1 MYLVA
6 GLGNPGRG
14 YERTRHNVGF
24 LVADELARRFG
35 VSAWKTEFK
44 SYKAEAYFNNEKIVL
59 LKPLTYMN
67 LSGEA
72 LREVVKYYKINI
84 ENVIVVHDEL
94 DLRFGRVK
102 VKSGGGSAGNKG
114 VQSIIHLLG
123 NGDFQR
129 IRVGIGKPQGGKEV
143 VSHVLSKFAPD
154 EKEELEEIII
164 KAADAVIEIFTSGII
179 SALNKFNPKKQTNDD
194 S

>member
-6 GLGNPGRG
+6 GLGNPGRE

-35 VSAWKTEFK
+35 VSVWKTEFK
-44 SYKAEAYFNNEKIVL
+44 SYKAESYFNNEKIVL

-72 LREVVKYYKINI
+72 LREVVRYYKIDI
-84 ENVIVVHDEL
+84 ENVIVIHDEL
-94 DLRFGRVK
+94 DIRFGRVK

-114 VQSIIHLLG
+114 IESIIHLLG
-123 NGDFQR
+123 TRDFQR
-129 IRVGIGKPQGGKEV
+129 IRVGIGKPLGGKEI
-143 VSHVLSKFAPD
+143 VSHVLSKFASD

-164 KAADAVIEIFTSGII
+164 TAADAAIEILKNGIN
-179 SALNKFNPKKQTNDD
+179 SALNKFNPKEQKNDD